1 MWAQGLTVGTLISSA
16 LIAGVTT
23 TDNKVVEGKI
33 DHSWADILGK
43 SIFPISM
50 TRGQQLI
57 SVEQEGQMK
66 KSDLD
71 RIRGTVE
78 KSRG

>member
-43 SIFPISM
+43 SISSDQYDKGTAADLCR
-50 TRGQQLI
+50 TRGTDEE
-57 SVEQEGQMK
+57 V
-66 KSDLD
+66 
-71 RIRGTVE
+71 
-78 KSRG
+78 